1 MCSIVRVADERKIGF
16 DSADLSLL
24 VHERELDLIRR
35 LIELPAVVERSA
47 ERLEPHH
54 LPHFAMD
61 LAKSL
66 QRFYESCR
74 VVSSEPEDLEISRA
88 RLQLVD
94 AARVV
99 LGRTL
104 GLMGMTAPE
113 RM

>member
-1 MCSIVRVADERKIGF
+1 
-16 DSADLSLL
+16 
-24 VHERELDLIRR
+24 
-35 LIELPAVVERSA
+35 
-47 ERLEPHH
+47 
-54 LPHFAMD
+54 MD

-74 VVSSEPEDLEISRA
+74 VVSSEPEELEISRA